1 MRSIPNLVVHTNP
14 RPAQTKRTS
23 GPVACAVF
31 ITAVAMGVTGG
42 ALWLTSAV
50 VHSNAR
56 AASMIL
62 SYEQ

>member
-1 MRSIPNLVVHTNP
+1 MRSISHLVVHTNL
-14 RPAQTKRTS
+14 RPAEGRRKT
-23 GPVACAVF
+23 GPVACALF
-31 ITAVAMGVTGG
+31 ITVVAMGVTGG

-56 AASMIL
+56 TASMIL

>member
-1 MRSIPNLVVHTNP
+1 MRSFPNLAVHTNP
-14 RPAQTKRTS
+14 RPAESRRRT
-23 GPVACAVF
+23 GPVACALF
-31 ITAVAMGVTGG
+31 ITIVAVGVTGG

-56 AASMIL
+56 TASMIL

>member
-1 MRSIPNLVVHTNP
+1 MRSIPHLVVHTNS
-14 RPAQTKRTS
+14 RPAEGRRRT
-23 GPVACAVF
+23 GPVACALVV
-31 ITAVAMGVTGG
+31 TVVAMGVTGG

-50 VHSNAR
+50 IHSNAR